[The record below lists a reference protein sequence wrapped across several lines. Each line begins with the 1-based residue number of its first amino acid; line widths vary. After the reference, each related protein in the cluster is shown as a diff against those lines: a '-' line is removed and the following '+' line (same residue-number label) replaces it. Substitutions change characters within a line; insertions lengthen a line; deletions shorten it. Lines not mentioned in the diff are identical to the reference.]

1 MSKFRFAGT
10 VKEIVV
16 SPGEKLLRLYPDRE
30 YISSFK
36 KDKDTTITYAVL
48 QAEDS
53 KVLGYAFAFENAVS
67 LECDV
72 KSCLMSIGTHYVLSL
87 TTDIGKGIVD
97 VTFLDIPDADKGKY
111 SIEAIRV
118 A

>member
-1 MSKFRFAGT
+1 
-10 VKEIVV
+10 
-16 SPGEKLLRLYPDRE
+16 
-30 YISSFK
+30 
-36 KDKDTTITYAVL
+36 
-48 QAEDS
+48 
-53 KVLGYAFAFENAVS
+53 
-67 LECDV
+67 
-72 KSCLMSIGTHYVLSL
+72 MSIGTHYVLSL

>member
-1 MSKFRFAGT
+1 MSKYRFAGT
-10 VKEIVV
+10 VKEIVLR
-16 SPGEKLLRLYPDRE
+16 PGEKLLRLYPDRE

-48 QAEDS
+48 QAEDP

-87 TTDIGKGIVD
+87 TTDLGKGIVD
-97 VTFLDIPDADKGKY
+97 VTFLDIPDADKGK
-111 SIEAIRV
+111 
-118 A
+118 